1 MIELKCWGW
10 LVVRDALSAVNLL
23 IAISLTY
30 SCTFSNSLWAE
41 EVLSD
46 NQVTVYRDTWGVPH
60 VYANTESAGA
70 YGLGYAQAEDRLDD
84 LHSAVRTGMGS
95 MSEAFGAQYVQQDY
109 LMRQWRNAE
118 LAQSYWQTA
127 PEYVKQLVG
136 SFVAGVKAYQAKH
149 PDRIPEH
156 AVELE
161 PWMIL
166 TIGRAMTLRWPVGTI
181 MDDLKEGQRRRDASA
196 QGAQGPAERS
206 NQWVVAASRSA
217 DHVPILLTDPHL
229 TWEGLAVLYEARVH
243 AGDLHMNGYFLI
255 GSPLVG
261 IGHNRHV
268 GWAMTTG
275 GPDTSDVYEIKFRV
289 LPKPQYEYDGEWRD
303 VEVKMLS
310 IPVKGQAAVTRPAFY
325 THLGP
330 VMSEPDMKNGRAMV
344 GASPYFEQTGLF
356 EQSYRMAKAQNIQE
370 FFDALGMNQFNEQNL
385 MFADTH
391 GHIGYLR
398 SGATPIRPE
407 GYDWSAP
414 VPGFTSETAWK
425 GLHPPQDL
433 VHLFDPP
440 QGYMQ
445 NCNISPQNMLA
456 DSPLT
461 PDKYA
466 DYIYNVS
473 WDSNNPRSRR
483 ILHLL
488 AGNDSVTEEQ
498 AMSYAM
504 DVHDDLAEVWQKEL
518 REAVAGIE
526 KAGAEVNGAAN
537 AGLESPEFKRA
548 VQAILAWDGEFTP
561 EARATSLYQFWRLKC
576 GEELDLSLLAERQSL
591 RAAARLRMLELLV
604 QTMAEMKDKYGSWDI
619 AWGDIHKVGRGGQLF
634 PVGGTDFQSGNH
646 QANFSETLFD
656 VRSKPDADHPGH
668 FVANSG
674 SMAMLLMFFHPDGI
688 KSYSCTPWG
697 QTTNPQSPHYMDQ
710 GEKLYSPRRMK
721 PTWWKRAELMPNVQS
736 TTTLTL
742 SP

>member
-1 MIELKCWGW
+1 MGTFC
-10 LVVRDALSAVNLL
+10 AVACCAISWCDNPLASNLL
-23 IAISLTY
+23 LADEAL
-30 SCTFSNSLWAE
+30 A
-41 EVLSD
+41 D

-60 VYANTESAGA
+60 VYATTERAGA

-84 LHSAVRTGMGS
+84 LHSAVRTGLGS
-95 MSEAFGAQYVQQDY
+95 MSEAFGEEYVQQDY

-127 PEYVKQLVG
+127 PEHVKQLVT
-136 SFVAGVKAYQAKH
+136 SFVDGVKAYQVQH
-149 PDRIPEH
+149 PDRLPAH

-161 PWMIL
+161 PWMIF
-166 TIGRAMTLRWPVGTI
+166 TIGRAMTLRWPIGTI
-181 MDDLKEGQRRRDASA
+181 MDDLREGERRRDASA
-196 QGAQGPAERS
+196 KGAQGPAERS
-206 NQWVVAASRSA
+206 NQWAVAASRSA
-217 DHVPILLTDPHL
+217 EHVPILLTDPHL

-255 GSPLVG
+255 GSPIVG
-261 IGHNRHV
+261 IGHNQHV

-310 IPVKGQAAVTRPAFY
+310 IPVKGKAAVTRPAFY

-356 EQSYRMAKAQNIQE
+356 EQSYQMAKSKSVQE
-370 FFDALGMNQFNEQNL
+370 LFDALGQNQFNEQNL

-407 GYDWSAP
+407 GYDWNAP
-414 VPGFTSETAWK
+414 VPGHTSATAWK
-425 GLHPPQDL
+425 GLHPPEDL
-433 VHLFDPP
+433 VYLFDPP

-445 NCNISPQNMLA
+445 NCNISPQNMLV

-461 PDKYA
+461 PDKYP

-473 WDSNNPRSRR
+473 WDSNNPRGQRTVR
-483 ILHLL
+483 LL
-488 AGNDSVTEEQ
+488 DSDDSVTEAE
-498 AMSYAM
+498 AISYAM
-504 DVHDDLAEVWQKEL
+504 DIYDDLAEVWQQEL
-518 REAVAGIE
+518 REAVASV
-526 KAGAEVNGAAN
+526 KPAASQTAA
-537 AGLESPEFKRA
+537 AGLASPEFKHA
-548 VQAILAWDGEFTP
+548 VESMLAWDGKFTP
-561 EARATSLYQFWRLKC
+561 ESQVTSLYQFWRLKC
-576 GEELDLSLLAERQSL
+576 GNEIDLSPLAERKPLDAS
-591 RAAARLRMLELLV
+591 ARLRMLELLV
-604 QTMAEMKDKYGSWDI
+604 QTIEEMKTKYGKWDI

-634 PVGGTDFQSGNH
+634 PVGGTDFQSGNR

-656 VRSKPDADHPGH
+656 VRSQPDPDNPDH
-668 FVANSG
+668 FIANSG
-674 SMAMLLMFFHPDGI
+674 SMAMLLMFFHADGI

-697 QTTNPQSPHYMDQ
+697 QTSNPQSSHYMDQ
-710 GEKLYSPRRMK
+710 GEKLYSPRKMK
-721 PTWWKRAELMPNVQS
+721 PTWWNKADLMSHIES

-742 SP
+742 TP